1 MIKTALILQTIV
13 DTLYTFFQNIR
24 IVDVLD
30 IFIISSFLYIVLNML
45 RKSASRRSLFSL
57 FLILVV
63 YALARLTGMYL
74 TELLI
79 EGLFIIILIGFIV
92 VFQSDIRRIVD
103 SVGNWRFFTKS
114 VPESSDMETSVIT
127 EAVVKM
133 ADQRLGALIV
143 FKGREDW
150 DRHVHGGIELDG
162 KITIP
167 LLHSIFNTKAPGH
180 DGAVLSDGQRI
191 LKFGVHLP
199 LSTNLHKLSRG
210 GTRHTAALGL
220 SEKCDALVIV
230 VSEERGA
237 ISIAQDGQIKELESH
252 GDLKKHLDDFWAE
265 NYQTDSAS
273 FKQWGKNRSLKTALA
288 AGSLAF
294 LLWLSFAYPSETVYR
309 TFEIPIEYSNLE
321 SSSYALQDTVP
332 LQARVTLTGS
342 EQAFRNFDPS
352 KVRIS
357 FDLTSEDT
365 EDLKLDIDNDNINL
379 PSGLNLFTVD
389 PATLNLRKRHFVA
402 TELPVKVPT
411 TGTIDEEFELKSVDP
426 FPRFVTVLVDTAA
439 ASIDTVLT
447 EPVDLNEIQ
456 EQTIQQKTLQLE
468 GNTIRLP
475 ENSSPVINVTINVR
489 KAQS

>member
-1 MIKTALILQTIV
+1 MLQSIV

-24 IVDVLD
+24 FVDVLD
-30 IFIISSFLYIVLNML
+30 ILIISSFLYIVLNLL
-45 RKSASRRSLFSL
+45 RKSASRRSLYSL
-57 FLILVV
+57 FVILVV

-92 VFQSDIRRIVD
+92 VFQSDIRRIID
-103 SVGNWRFFTKS
+103 SVGKWRFFTKS
-114 VPESSDMETSVIT
+114 VPNSSDMGTSVIT
-127 EAVVKM
+127 EAVAKM
-133 ADQRLGALIV
+133 ADQRMGALIV

-150 DRHVHGGIELDG
+150 DRHIHGGIELDG

-191 LKFGVHLP
+191 SKFGVHLP
-199 LSTNLHKLSRG
+199 LSTNLYKLSRG

-237 ISIAQDGQIKELESH
+237 ISIAQNGQIKELESH
-252 GDLKKHLDDFWAE
+252 SDLKKHLDDFWSE
-265 NYQTDSAS
+265 NYQPDSAT
-273 FKQWGKNRSLKTALA
+273 FKHWSESRSMKTALA

-294 LLWLSFAYPSETVYR
+294 LLWLSFAYPSDSVYR
-309 TFEIPIEYSNLE
+309 TYDIPIEYSNLE

-352 KVRIS
+352 KALIS

-365 EDLKLDIDNDNINL
+365 DNLKLDINNNNLKL
-379 PSGLNLFTVD
+379 PSGLRLFNAE

-411 TGTIDEEFELKSVDP
+411 TGTIAEGFEVDSFDFSP
-426 FPRFVTVLVDTAA
+426 KFVTVLVDTAA
-439 ASIDTVLT
+439 ALIDSVLT
-447 EPVDLNEIQ
+447 EPMDLNELQ
-456 EQTIQQKTLQLE
+456 EQAIQQKTLQLE
-468 GNTIRLP
+468 GDNFRLP
-475 ENSSPVINVTINVR
+475 ENSSPVISVTINVR
-489 KAQS
+489 KTES